1 MSTHSEIPE
10 DVAALIT
17 AHALG
22 ALESDQAEL
31 AERHIAASDACRRAY
46 EDALETSAALALAV
60 ADSEPPIDLRDRIV
74 AAARAE
80 RSRNAPVRPLKAVA
94 PRRRPRLAGLLTPSG
109 GFALAGVAAAVVFA
123 LIAVSQHNSA
133 SSARDRQEAL
143 VSILSA
149 KDARVVPLA
158 SSTGGQASG
167 RVIVSQGRAALI
179 SSLGAAPSG
188 RTYQAWG
195 FPAGG
200 GKPVPLPTF
209 SRKGAVVILNGV
221 GSYTKLAV
229 TVEPSGGSQVPS
241 SAPVAAASL

>member
-22 ALESDQAEL
+22 ALDPDQAEL

-60 ADSEPPIDLRDRIV
+60 TGSEPPAGLRDRIV

-80 RSRNAPVRPLKAVA
+80 GMPAVPAPRLEAVA
-94 PRRRPRLAGLLTPSG
+94 PRRRSRFAGLLTPSG

-133 SSARDRQEAL
+133 SSARDRQDAL

-149 KDARVVPLA
+149 KDARVVLLA

-179 SSLGAAPSG
+179 SSLAAAPSG
-188 RTYQAWG
+188 HTYEAWG
-195 FPAGG
+195 FPSGG

-221 GSYTKLAV
+221 DSYTKLAV
-229 TVEPSGGSQVPS
+229 TVEPSGGSQTPS

>member
-22 ALESDQAEL
+22 ALEPDQAEL

>member
-22 ALESDQAEL
+22 ALEPDQSEL

-60 ADSEPPIDLRDRIV
+60 ADSEPPADLRGRIV

-80 RSRNAPVRPLKAVA
+80 RSQDSPVRSLKAA
-94 PRRRPRLAGLLTPSG
+94 PRRRSRFAGLLTPSG
-109 GFALAGVAAAVVFA
+109 GFALAGVAAAIVFA

-143 VSILSA
+143 VAILSGA
-149 KDARVVPLA
+149 DARVVPLA
-158 SSTGGQASG
+158 SSSGGQASG
-167 RVIVSQGRAALI
+167 RVIVSQGSAALI
-179 SSLGAAPSG
+179 SSLAAAPAG
-188 RTYQAWG
+188 RTYEAWG
-195 FPAGG
+195 FPSGG
-200 GKPVPLPTF
+200 GAPVPLPTF

-221 GSYTKLAV
+221 GGYSKVAV
-229 TVEPSGGSQVPS
+229 TVEPSGGSQAPT
-241 SAPVAAASL
+241 SAPLAAASL